1 MAKEDYY
8 KILGVPKS
16 ASDKEIRKAYR
27 RLARKYHP
35 DVNPNDKAAE
45 GKFKE
50 INEAYEVLS
59 DLEKRKQ
66 YDLFGHQ
73 PSGYRPA
80 EPGAGGGGFDFDFY
94 SNLSNLGFQPGGG
107 GGGFAD
113 IFSDLLGRGTRS
125 GTRYAEAPG
134 RGEDIYYTVDL
145 DFLDAVRGLTTQ
157 ISLQRHAPCPVCRGT
172 GEAPGSS
179 AEVCPDCKGTGQ
191 KQVSRGGLTVSQT
204 CPTCRGRGRKISP
217 CTSCAGRG
225 GILQTERLSVKI
237 PAGVDNGSKVRL
249 AEKGEAGLHGGPP
262 GDLYIITRVRPH
274 SFFERKGD
282 NIYSKVPISV
292 AEAALGAKVEVPTMD
307 GTTSMRIPPETSS
320 GQVFRLR
327 GKGVPHLNGSGRGD
341 QFVEVQ
347 ITVPKGLDARSQ
359 QLLKDFER
367 LNPENP
373 RKDLPRIS

>member
-1 MAKEDYY
+1 VAKRDYY
-8 KILGVPKS
+8 QILGVPKG

-35 DVNPNDKAAE
+35 DVNPTDKGAE

-50 INEAYEVLS
+50 VNEAYEVLS
-59 DLEKRKQ
+59 DSEKRKQ

-80 EPGAGGGGFDFDFY
+80 DPGAAGGAGFDFDIF
-94 SNLSNLGFQPGGG
+94 SNLGFEPGRGGG
-107 GGGFAD
+107 SAD
-113 IFSDLLGRGTRS
+113 IFSDLFGRGTRF
-125 GTRYAEAPG
+125 GPRYAETAR

-157 ISLQRHAPCPVCRGT
+157 ISLQRHVPCPVCKGT

-179 AEVCPDCKGTGQ
+179 PEVCPDCKGTGQ
-191 KQVSRGGLTVSQT
+191 KQVSRGGLAVIQT
-204 CPTCRGRGRKISP
+204 CPTCRGTGRKVSP

-225 GILQTERLSVKI
+225 AILQTERLSVKI
-237 PAGVDNGSKVRL
+237 PAGVDNGSRVRL
-249 AEKGEAGLHGGPP
+249 AEKGEAGDRGAPP
-262 GDLYIITRVRPH
+262 GDLYIITRIRPH

-282 NIYSKVPISV
+282 NIYSKIPVSV
-292 AEAALGAKVEVPTMD
+292 TEAVLGAKVEVPTVD
-307 GTTSMRIPPETSS
+307 GMTSMRIPPETSS

-327 GKGVPHLNGSGRGD
+327 SKGVPHLNGSGRGD

-347 ITVPKGLDARSQ
+347 IVVPKGLDSRSQ

-367 LNPENP
+367 LNPEDP
-373 RKDLPRIS
+373 RKNLPRIS